1 MAGNP
6 PPNPPPRENT
16 IKIADDKDR
25 GIRDYATPEFS
36 LLNSSVLAA
45 NFTAQSFEPKQL
57 MFTMLGTIGQFS
69 GHNSDDPHLHLRS
82 YLEVVDSFRARGV
95 DQETMRLLFF
105 TYSLKDKAKDWLSS
119 QPPHSITS
127 WDDLVTK
134 FLKKYF
140 PPTRNAKLRN
150 AISMFSQEPDESVSD
165 AWERYKDLL
174 RKCPHHG
181 IPHCIQLET
190 FYNALSNT
198 DKGMLDA
205 TAGGSFTDLTYNNA
219 HALLDK
225 IANNSS
231 EWSDPRKL
239 PRKSVS
245 STQDLDAIASLN
257 AQIVA
262 LTNLVKNNLK
272 PNQTIPSGNEMCA
285 NCEEDHPFED
295 CPENPA
301 SVNYVGNNQRYNPY
315 SETYNPGWR
324 DHPHLSYKSTNVQQP
339 FGGGPRLNRQ
349 QNPPGFN
356 QNRQQQQQFNQ
367 TAQNNQT
374 HHSGKSPQQVP
385 KQQQEPADTGS
396 LESMF
401 KGFMAQTTNFVT
413 HSQGFMNQTNATL
426 RGLETQMSQLANEV
440 SELKGRQPGTLPS
453 NTENPRNGQK
463 EFVKAVTL
471 RSSDGLVEVPVTQLE
486 EETTHAFDKNNFPTI
501 FPPQKVT
508 SSGSD
513 IPSTSTAPPKSPSAP
528 VVLEPVVVQ
537 PPPVTTI
544 TASKGKKPQ
553 QPEPDLR
560 DLPFPSRLKN
570 KNMDKQFKK
579 FLDIFKQL
587 HINIPLV
594 EALEQMPNY
603 VKFLKDILSKKRKLN
618 EFETV
623 ALTQECS
630 AILTCKIPPK
640 LKDPGS
646 FTISCSIGGQEVGL
660 ALCDLGA
667 SINLMPLSVFNKLGI
682 GEVRPTT
689 VTLQLAD
696 RSIAYPKG
704 KIEDI
709 LVKVD
714 KFIFPAD
721 FIILDCEVDKK
732 VPIILGRPFL
742 ATGRALIDVH
752 KGELTM
758 RVNDQQVTFNVFN
771 SLKCSGG
778 LEDCSAISVVDLD
791 LDLGDNSNDLTIVE
805 SNDLTFDDSFQEDV
819 AAVFEQ
825 LDFKN
830 RPSQLPSIV
839 QPPELELKPLPSH
852 LKYAYLL
859 EDEKLPVIIS
869 SKLNLDQER
878 KLLDLL
884 RDHKRALGWTIADIR
899 GISPSVCQHKII
911 LEDNSV
917 GKAQPQRRL
926 NPMMKEVVKKE
937 ILKWLHAGIIYPI
950 SSSSWVS
957 PVQCVPKKGGT
968 TVITN
973 DKNELIPTRTIT
985 GWRICMDYRQL
996 NLATKK
1002 DHFPLPFIDQMLDR
1016 LAGKEFFCFLDGY
1029 SGYNQI
1035 QIAPEDQDKT
1045 TFTCPYG
1052 TFAFRRMPFGL
1063 CNAPATFQRC
1073 MMSIFS
1079 DMIEDTIEV
1088 FMDDFSVIGTSFEN
1102 CLENLKKCLEKCESH
1117 DLILNWEKC
1126 HFMVQEGI
1134 VLGHLVSPRGL
1145 EVDKAKIEVIMQLP
1159 EPTSV
1164 KGIRSFLG
1172 HAGFYRRFIKDF
1184 SKITKP
1190 LCNLLHVDQAFNFTS
1205 ECKVAF
1211 EKIKKALITA
1221 PIVVAPD
1228 WKLPFEVMCDASD
1241 WAVGAVLGQK
1251 REKIFHPI
1259 YYASKTLIDAQI
1271 NYTTTEKELLAVV
1284 FAFDRF
1290 RSYLIGAKVIVH
1302 TDHSAIKYLMSKAD
1316 AKPRLIRW
1324 VLLLQE
1330 FDLEIIDRKGTENQ
1344 VADHLSRIEGKVSS
1358 GGNHEIKE
1366 VFPDEQILAIRHFR
1380 EETTPWYAD
1389 YANYLA
1395 SGLKPYDFKTQQFK
1409 RFLHESKKYIW
1420 DDPHLFKMG
1429 SDQIL
1434 RRCVPDWEQHQI
1446 LQECHASPYGGHFG
1460 GQRTAAK
1467 ILQSGFFWP
1476 TIFKDSFEFVKKCDR
1491 CQRTGNV
1498 SQRNEMPLNNILEV
1512 ELFDVWGIDFMDH
1525 SRCLFTTSTSW
1536 SLLTMSQNGSHCL
1549 PRNDSKTVINF
1560 LHKNIFVRFGTPR
1573 ALISDEGTHFVNR
1586 MLSAVLNKYN
1596 IQHRIATA
1604 YHPQTNGLAELSNRE
1619 IKSILEKVV
1628 KPNRKDWS
1636 LKLDDALWAYRTA
1649 YKTPLDMSPYR
1660 LVFGKACHLP
1670 LELEYKAF
1678 WAIKELNMAEDAA
1691 GMKRK
1696 LQLVELDEVRFHAYE
1711 NAKIYKEKTK
1721 IWHDRRINQRT
1732 FSEGQK
1738 VLLFNSRLKI
1748 FPGKLKSRWSG
1759 PFTIDKVGLYGT
1771 VDLINP
1777 QDGSTFRVNGHRVK
1791 HYLPEVLEVVKVTT
1805 VESASKVYSG

>member
-6 PPNPPPRENT
+6 PPEPPPRENT

-45 NFTAQSFEPKQL
+45 NFTAQSFEPKKL

-69 GHNSDDPHLHLRS
+69 GHNSDAPYLHLRS

-198 DKGMLDA
+198 DKGMIDA

-225 IANNSS
+225 YANNSS

-301 SVNYVGNNQRYNPY
+301 LVNYVGNNPKYNPY
-315 SETYNPGWR
+315 SQTYNPGWR
-324 DHPHLSYKSTNVQQP
+324 DHPHLSYKSNNVQQP
-339 FGGGPRLNRQ
+339 FGGSSGQNRP
-349 QNPPGFN
+349 QNPLGFG
-356 QNRQQQQQFNQ
+356 QNRQQQQYHQNAQ
-367 TAQNNQT
+367 TGQT
-374 HHSGKSPQQVP
+374 HHTGQSPLQHVP
-385 KQQQEPADTGS
+385 KQQQEPTDTGS

-401 KGFMAQTTNFVT
+401 KGFMAQTSSFVT
-413 HSQGFMNQTNATL
+413 HTQGYMNQTNATL

-453 NTENPRNGQK
+453 NTENPRNGSK

-471 RSSDGLVEVPVTQLE
+471 RSSDGLVDIPITQSG
-486 EETTHAFDKNNFPTI
+486 EETSHAFDKNKFPI
-501 FPPQKVT
+501 LFPPTKVT
-508 SSGSD
+508 PSGSD
-513 IPSTSTAPPKSPSAP
+513 VPSTSIKPPKASSAP

-544 TASKGKKPQ
+544 TASKG
-553 QPEPDLR
+553 
-560 DLPFPSRLKN
+560 RLKN

-579 FLDIFKQL
+579 FSDIFKEL

-646 FTISCSIGGQEVGL
+646 FTIPCSISGQEVGL

-778 LEDCSAISVVDLD
+778 IEDCSAVSVVDQD
-791 LDLGDNSNDLTIVE
+791 LDLAECSEEMPTVE
-805 SNDLTFDDSFQEDV
+805 SDDLIFDDSLQEDV
-819 AAVFEQ
+819 AVVFEQ
-825 LDFKN
+825 LDFKD
-830 RPSQLPSIV
+830 RPNQPPSIV

-869 SKLNLDQER
+869 SKLDLDQER

-911 LEDNSV
+911 LEENSV

-937 ILKWLHAGIIYPI
+937 ILKWLDAGIIFPI

-973 DKNELIPTRTIT
+973 EKNELIPTRTVT
-985 GWRICMDYRQL
+985 GWRIFMDYRQL

-1016 LAGKEFFCFLDGY
+1016 LAGKEFFY
-1029 SGYNQI
+1029 
-1035 QIAPEDQDKT
+1035 
-1045 TFTCPYG
+1045 
-1052 TFAFRRMPFGL
+1052 
-1063 CNAPATFQRC
+1063 
-1073 MMSIFS
+1073 
-1079 DMIEDTIEV
+1079 MIEDTMEV

-1102 CLENLKKCLEKCESH
+1102 CLVNLKKCLEKCESQ

-1145 EVDKAKIEVIMQLP
+1145 EVDKAKLEVIMQLP
-1159 EPTSV
+1159 EPSSA

-1190 LCNLLHVDQAFNFTS
+1190 LCNLLHVDQAFDFTS

-1211 EKIKKALITA
+1211 EKIKKALVTA

-1251 REKIFHPI
+1251 REKIFHLI

-1284 FAFDRF
+1284 FAFDCF
-1290 RSYLIGAKVIVH
+1290 RSYLIGAKVSVH

-1330 FDLEIIDRKGTENQ
+1330 FDLEIVDRKGTENQ

-1366 VFPDEQILAIRHFR
+1366 IFPDEQILAIRHFQ

-1389 YANYLA
+1389 LANYLA

-1409 RFLHESKKYIW
+1409 RFLHESKPYIW

-1429 SDQIL
+1429 ADQIL

-1446 LQECHASPYGGHFG
+1446 LQDCHASPYSGHFG

-1512 ELFDVWGIDFMDH
+1512 ELFDVWGIDFMGPFPVSFHNQYILVAVDYV
-1525 SRCLFTTSTSW
+1525 SKWVEAIAC
-1536 SLLTMSQNGSHCL
+1536 
-1549 PRNDSKTVINF
+1549 PRNDAKTVINF

-1573 ALISDEGTHFVNR
+1573 ALISDEETHFVNR
-1586 MLSAVLNKYN
+1586 ILSAVLNKYN

-1649 YKTPLDMSPYR
+1649 YKTPLDMSPYH

-1670 LELEYKAF
+1670 LELKYKAF

-1691 GMKRK
+1691 GIKRK

-1721 IWHDRRINQRT
+1721 IWHDRRINQHT

-1771 VDLINP
+1771 IDLINP

-1791 HYLPEVLEVVKVTT
+1791 HYLPEGKLIIISNNCPPLRKSEIEYYAMLVGVHHYNEQVVSYISFDSIKIDRYKQDSRNGYNLDINSQQYRWTVTL
-1805 VESASKVYSG
+1805 

>member
-1 MAGNP
+1 
-6 PPNPPPRENT
+6 
-16 IKIADDKDR
+16 
-25 GIRDYATPEFS
+25 
-36 LLNSSVLAA
+36 
-45 NFTAQSFEPKQL
+45 
-57 MFTMLGTIGQFS
+57 
-69 GHNSDDPHLHLRS
+69 
-82 YLEVVDSFRARGV
+82 
-95 DQETMRLLFF
+95 
-105 TYSLKDKAKDWLSS
+105 
-119 QPPHSITS
+119 
-127 WDDLVTK
+127 
-134 FLKKYF
+134 
-140 PPTRNAKLRN
+140 
-150 AISMFSQEPDESVSD
+150 
-165 AWERYKDLL
+165 
-174 RKCPHHG
+174 
-181 IPHCIQLET
+181 LET
-190 FYNALSNT
+190 FYNALSNS

-205 TAGGSFTDLTYNNA
+205 TAGGAFTSKTYNEA
-219 HALLDK
+219 YDILEK
-225 IANNSS
+225 VANNST
-231 EWSDPRKL
+231 EWSDPRER
-239 PRKSVS
+239 PIKSS
-245 STQDLDAIASLN
+245 PSASGAQDIDAIASLN

-262 LTNLVKNNLK
+262 LTNLVKNNLNIGER
-272 PNQTIPSGNEMCA
+272 NQVNSVTNETCA
-285 NCEEDHPFED
+285 FCGEDHNYEN
-295 CPENPA
+295 CPGNPI
-301 SVNYVGNNQRYNPY
+301 SVNYVGNNPRNNPF
-315 SETYNPGWR
+315 SQTYNPGWR
-324 DHPHLSYKSTNVQQP
+324 NHPNLSWSNNNGQQP
-339 FGGGPRLNRQ
+339 FGGSSGQNRS

-356 QNRQQQQQFNQ
+356 QNGQTSQQFNQ
-367 TAQNNQT
+367 TGQSGQY
-374 HHSGKSPQQVP
+374 HHSGQSSQQQFP
-385 KQQQEPADTGS
+385 KQQGSDSGS
-396 LESMF
+396 LESVL
-401 KGFMAQTTNFVT
+401 K
-413 HSQGFMNQTNATL
+413 SFMNETKAFASQTNAAL
-426 RGLETQMSQLANEV
+426 RGLETQVSQLANDI
-440 SELKGRQPGTLPS
+440 KGRQQGTLPS
-453 NTENPRNGQK
+453 DTENPRNGPK
-463 EFVKAVTL
+463 EHVKVVTL
-471 RSSDGLVEVPVTQLE
+471 RSSGDLVDVPIVQNE
-486 EETTHAFDKNNFPTI
+486 SDTTHAFDRQNFPGL
-501 FPPQKVT
+501 FGPSKVAPSAPTAPAVVEPVIPETLPIT
-508 SSGSD
+508 SRPSSD
-513 IPSTSTAPPKSPSAP
+513 IPTTSHAKKS
-528 VVLEPVVVQ
+528 
-537 PPPVTTI
+537 
-544 TASKGKKPQ
+544 KPA
-553 QPEPDLR
+553 EPDLR
-560 DLPFPSRLKN
+560 HLPFPGRMKN
-570 KNMDKQFKK
+570 KNADAQFKK

-603 VKFLKDILSKKRKLN
+603 VKFLKDILSKKRKLS

-623 ALTQECS
+623 ALTKECS

-646 FTISCSIGGQEVGL
+646 FTIPCSIGGQEVGH

-721 FIILDCEVDKK
+721 FLILDCEADKK

-742 ATGRALIDVH
+742 ATGRTLIDVQ

-771 SLKCSGG
+771 SLKCHEYP
-778 LEDCSAISVVDLD
+778 EDCSAVSIDLSSDLD
-791 LDLGDNSNDLTIVE
+791 DHCEDFTTVVSDDLN
-805 SNDLTFDDSFQEDV
+805 FDSDFLEETV
-819 AAVFEQ
+819 AAFEQ
-825 LDFKN
+825 LDFKD

-839 QPPELELKPLPSH
+839 QPPDLELKPLPSH

-878 KLLDLL
+878 KLLEIL
-884 RDHKRALGWTIADIR
+884 RDHKKALGWTIADIK
-899 GISPSVCQHKII
+899 GISPSICQHKII
-911 LEDNSV
+911 LEENSV

-926 NPMMKEVVKKE
+926 NPAMKEVVKKE
-937 ILKWLHAGIIYPI
+937 VLKWLDAGIIYPI

-973 DKNELIPTRTIT
+973 EKNELIPTRTVT

-1035 QIAPEDQDKT
+1035 HIAPEDQEKT

-1079 DMIEDTIEV
+1079 DMIEDTMEV
-1088 FMDDFSVIGTSFEN
+1088 FMDDFSVIGTSFDN
-1102 CLENLKKCLEKCESH
+1102 CLENLKKSLERCEAH

-1145 EVDKAKIEVIMQLP
+1145 EVDKAKLEVITQMP

-1172 HAGFYRRFIKDF
+1172 HAGFYRRFIRDF

-1190 LCNLLHVDQAFNFTS
+1190 LCNLLHVDQAFEFTL

-1211 EKIKKALITA
+1211 EKIKNALVTA
-1221 PIVVAPD
+1221 PIVVAPN
-1228 WKLPFEVMCDASD
+1228 WSLPFEVMCDASD

-1251 REKIFHPI
+1251 RDKIFHPI

-1290 RSYLIGAKVIVH
+1290 RSYLVGTKVIVH

-1324 VLLLQE
+1324 ILLLQE

-1344 VADHLSRIEGKVSS
+1344 VADHLSRLEGKLSS
-1358 GGNHEIKE
+1358 GGSHEIKE
-1366 VFPDEQILAIRHFR
+1366 VFPDEQILAIQHFHG
-1380 EETTPWYAD
+1380 ETHPWYAD
-1389 YANYLA
+1389 LANYLA
-1395 SGLKPYDFKTQQFK
+1395 SGLKPYNLTKQQFK
-1409 RFLHESKKYIW
+1409 KFLHESKQYLW

-1429 SDQIL
+1429 ADQIL
-1434 RRCVPDWEQHQI
+1434 RRCVPDSEIQNI
-1446 LQECHASPYGGHFG
+1446 LQDCHASPYGGHFG

-1467 ILQSGFFWP
+1467 ILQSGFYWP
-1476 TIFKDSFEFVKKCDR
+1476 TLFKDSFEFVKKCDR

-1512 ELFDVWGIDFMDH
+1512 ELFDVWGIDFMGP
-1525 SRCLFTTSTSW
+1525 FP
-1536 SLLTMSQNGSHCL
+1536 MSFNNQYILVAVDYVSKWVEAIACPH
-1549 PRNDSKTVINF
+1549 NDAKTVIKF
-1560 LHKNIFVRFGTPR
+1560 LQKNIFVRFGTPR
-1573 ALISDEGTHFVNR
+1573 ALISDEGTHFINK

-1596 IQHRIATA
+1596 IQHRVATA

-1678 WAIKELNMAEDAA
+1678 WAIKELNMDEDIA
-1691 GMKRK
+1691 GNKRK
-1696 LQLVELDEVRFHAYE
+1696 LQLVELEEIRHHAYE

-1721 IWHDRRINQRT
+1721 IWHDRRINQRN

-1738 VLLFNSRLKI
+1738 VLLFNSRLKL

-1759 PFTIDKVGLYGT
+1759 PFTIDKVSPYGT
-1771 VDLINP
+1771 IDLINP
-1777 QDGSTFRVNGHRVK
+1777 QDGTTFRVNGHRVK
-1791 HYLPEVLEVVKVTT
+1791 HYLPGGMPNPI
-1805 VESASKVYSG
+1805 AN

>member
-1 MAGNP
+1 MAAYP
-6 PPNPPPRENT
+6 PDPPPRENT

-25 GIRDYATPEFS
+25 GIRDCATPEFS
-36 LLNSSVLAA
+36 LLNSSVLAV

-57 MFTMLGTIGQFS
+57 MFTML
-69 GHNSDDPHLHLRS
+69 
-82 YLEVVDSFRARGV
+82 
-95 DQETMRLLFF
+95 
-105 TYSLKDKAKDWLSS
+105 DKAKDWLSS
-119 QPPHSITS
+119 QPPHSISS

-150 AISMFSQEPDESVSD
+150 AISMYSQELDESVSD
-165 AWERYKDLL
+165 TWERYKDLL

-198 DKGMLDA
+198 DKGMIDA
-205 TAGGSFTDLTYNNA
+205 TAGGSFTNLTYNNA

-231 EWSDPRKL
+231 EWSDPRKV

-262 LTNLVKNNLK
+262 LTNLVKNNLN
-272 PNQTIPSGNEMCA
+272 PNQKLPLGNEICA

-301 SVNYVGNNQRYNPY
+301 SVNYVGNNPKYNPY
-315 SETYNPGWR
+315 SQTYNPGWR
-324 DHPHLSYKSTNVQQP
+324 YHPHLSCKSNNVQQP
-339 FGGGPRLNRQ
+339 FGGSSGQNRP
-349 QNPPGFN
+349 QNPPGFG
-356 QNRQQQQQFNQ
+356 QNRQHNTLIKMPKVARLTT
-367 TAQNNQT
+367 TASRHN
-374 HHSGKSPQQVP
+374 S
-385 KQQQEPADTGS
+385 
-396 LESMF
+396 
-401 KGFMAQTTNFVT
+401 FMAQTSNFVA
-413 HSQGFMNQTNATL
+413 HSQGFMNQTNETL

-453 NTENPRNGQK
+453 NTENPRNGSK

-471 RSSDGLVEVPVTQLE
+471 RSSDGLVDIPITQSE
-486 EETTHAFDKNNFPTI
+486 EEITHAFDKNKFPTL
-501 FPPQKVT
+501 FPPTKVT
-508 SSGSD
+508 PSESD
-513 IPSTSTAPPKSPSAP
+513 VPSTPTTPPRASSTPA
-528 VVLEPVVVQ
+528 VLEPVAVQ

-544 TASKGKKPQ
+544 TTNKGKKSK

-560 DLPFPSRLKN
+560 DLPFPGRLKN
-570 KNMDKQFKK
+570 QNMDKQFKK

-630 AILTCKIPPK
+630 AILTLRFHQYSK
-640 LKDPGS
+640 
-646 FTISCSIGGQEVGL
+646 TREVSPSR
-660 ALCDLGA
+660 A

-689 VTLQLAD
+689 VTLQLAN

-732 VPIILGRPFL
+732 VPIILGRLFL

-752 KGELTM
+752 KGDTM
-758 RVNDQQVTFNVFN
+758 RVNDQQVTFNLFN

-778 LEDCSAISVVDLD
+778 VEDCSAVSVDLD
-791 LDLGDNSNDLTIVE
+791 LDLAECDHTTVVSDDLI
-805 SNDLTFDDSFQEDV
+805 FYDSPLEEA

-825 LDFKN
+825 LDFKD

-869 SKLNLDQER
+869 SKLDLDQET
-878 KLLDLL
+878 KLLELL
-884 RDHKRALGWTIADIR
+884 RDHKRALGWTIADIK
-899 GISPSVCQHKII
+899 GISSSVCQHKII
-911 LEDNSV
+911 LEENSV

-926 NPMMKEVVKKE
+926 NPMMKKVVKKE
-937 ILKWLHAGIIYPI
+937 ILKWLDAGIIYPI

-973 DKNELIPTRTIT
+973 NKNELIPTRTVT

-1035 QIAPEDQDKT
+1035 HIAPEDQEKT

-1079 DMIEDTIEV
+1079 DMIEDTMEV
-1088 FMDDFSVIGTSFEN
+1088 FMDYFSVIGTSFEK
-1102 CLENLKKCLEKCESH
+1102 CLENLKKCLERYWS
-1117 DLILNWEKC
+1117 
-1126 HFMVQEGI
+1126 
-1134 VLGHLVSPRGL
+1134 
-1145 EVDKAKIEVIMQLP
+1145 
-1159 EPTSV
+1159 
-1164 KGIRSFLG
+1164 
-1172 HAGFYRRFIKDF
+1172 
-1184 SKITKP
+1184 
-1190 LCNLLHVDQAFNFTS
+1190 
-1205 ECKVAF
+1205 
-1211 EKIKKALITA
+1211 
-1221 PIVVAPD
+1221 
-1228 WKLPFEVMCDASD
+1228 LPFEVMCDASD

-1259 YYASKTLIDAQI
+1259 YYVSKTLIDAQI
-1271 NYTTTEKELLAVV
+1271 NYTTEKELLAVV

-1290 RSYLIGAKVIVH
+1290 RSYLIGTKVIVH

-1324 VLLLQE
+1324 FLLLQE

-1344 VADHLSRIEGKVSS
+1344 VADHLSRIEGKISS
-1358 GGNHEIKE
+1358 GGDHEIKE
-1366 VFPDEQILAIRHFR
+1366 IFPDEQILAIQHFQ
-1380 EETTPWYAD
+1380 EETHPWYAD
-1389 YANYLA
+1389 IANYLA
-1395 SGLKPYDFKTQQFK
+1395 SGLKQYNFKTQKFK
-1409 RFLHESKKYIW
+1409 KFLHESKQYVW

-1429 SDQIL
+1429 TDQVL
-1434 RRCVPDWEQHQI
+1434 RRCVPDWEMQNI
-1446 LQECHASPYGGHFG
+1446 LQDCHASPYGGHFG
-1460 GQRTAAK
+1460 GQRTATK
-1467 ILQSGFFWP
+1467 ILQSGFFCP

-1512 ELFDVWGIDFMDH
+1512 ELFDVWGIDFMGPF
-1525 SRCLFTTSTSW
+1525 L
-1536 SLLTMSQNGSHCL
+1536 MSFHNQYILVAVDYVSKWVEAIAC
-1549 PRNDSKTVINF
+1549 PYNDAKTVINF

-1573 ALISDEGTHFVNR
+1573 ALISDEGTHFVNK

-1596 IQHRIATA
+1596 IQHLVATA
-1604 YHPQTNGLAELSNRE
+1604 YHPQTNGLAGLSNRE
-1619 IKSILEKVV
+1619 IKSILEKLV

-1636 LKLDDALWAYRTA
+1636 LKLDDALWAYHTA
-1649 YKTPLDMSPYR
+1649 YKTSFDMSPYR
-1660 LVFGKACHLP
+1660 LVFGKAFHLP

-1691 GMKRK
+1691 GIKRK
-1696 LQLVELDEVRFHAYE
+1696 LQLVELDEVRFHACE

-1721 IWHDRRINQRT
+1721 VWHDRRINQRT
-1732 FSEGQK
+1732 FSEGQQ

-1748 FPGKLKSRWSG
+1748 FPSKLKSRWSG
-1759 PFTIDKVGLYGT
+1759 PFTIDKVSPYGT
-1771 VDLINP
+1771 IDLINP
-1777 QDGSTFRVNGHRVK
+1777 QDGTTFRVNGHRVK
-1791 HYLPEVLEVVKVTT
+1791 HYLPEGVPTPAEP
-1805 VESASKVYSG
+1805 SQ

>member
-105 TYSLKDKAKDWLSS
+105 MYSLKDKAKDWLSS

-257 AQIVA
+257 AQI
-262 LTNLVKNNLK
+262 N
-272 PNQTIPSGNEMCA
+272 
-285 NCEEDHPFED
+285 PFED

-367 TAQNNQT
+367 TAQNT
-374 HHSGKSPQQVP
+374 R
-385 KQQQEPADTGS
+385 
-396 LESMF
+396 L
-401 KGFMAQTTNFVT
+401 TTVVN
-413 HSQGFMNQTNATL
+413 HELCDPLPGFMNQTNATL

-453 NTENPRNGQK
+453 NTETPRNGQK

-471 RSSDGLVEVPVTQLE
+471 RSSDGLVDVPVTQFE

-508 SSGSD
+508 SSESD
-513 IPSTSTAPPKSPSAP
+513 VPSTSDAPPKASSTPA
-528 VVLEPVVVQ
+528 VLEPVVVQ
-537 PPPVTTI
+537 PPPATTI

-587 HINIPLV
+587 HISIPLV

-646 FTISCSIGGQEVGL
+646 FTIPCSIGGQEVGL

-689 VTLQLAD
+689 VTLQLAN

-714 KFIFPAD
+714 KFIFPVD

-771 SLKCSGG
+771 SLKCSEG

-791 LDLGDNSNDLTIVE
+791 LDLGDNSDDLTTVE

-825 LDFKN
+825 LDFKD
-830 RPSQLPSIV
+830 RPSQLPFIV

-878 KLLDLL
+878 KLLELL

-937 ILKWLHAGIIYPI
+937 ILKWLDA
-950 SSSSWVS
+950 
-957 PVQCVPKKGGT
+957 
-968 TVITN
+968 
-973 DKNELIPTRTIT
+973 
-985 GWRICMDYRQL
+985 
-996 NLATKK
+996 
-1002 DHFPLPFIDQMLDR
+1002 
-1016 LAGKEFFCFLDGY
+1016 
-1029 SGYNQI
+1029 GYNQI

-1211 EKIKKALITA
+1211 EKIKKALVTA

-1241 WAVGAVLGQK
+1241 WAVGAILGQK
-1251 REKIFHPI
+1251 RKKIFHPI

-1358 GGNHEIKE
+1358 GGNHDIKE
-1366 VFPDEQILAIRHFR
+1366 VFPDEQILAIRHFC
-1380 EETTPWYAD
+1380 EKTTPWYAD
-1389 YANYLA
+1389 LANYLA

-1409 RFLHESKKYIW
+1409 RFLHKSKQYIW

-1446 LQECHASPYGGHFG
+1446 LQDCHASPYGGHFG

-1512 ELFDVWGIDFMDH
+1512 EL
-1525 SRCLFTTSTSW
+1525 STFGYILVAVDYVSKW
-1536 SLLTMSQNGSHCL
+1536 VEAIAC

-1604 YHPQTNGLAELSNRE
+1604 YHPQTNGFAELSNRE

-1691 GMKRK
+1691 GIKRK

-1759 PFTIDKVGLYGT
+1759 PFTINKVGLYGT

-1791 HYLPEVLEVVKVTT
+1791 HYLPEGVPDPEET
-1805 VESASKVYSG
+1805 AQ